1 MARAAKIA
9 TKPKKKVVR
18 LNRRVNG
25 YALMPTD
32 SWHKAK
38 HFVHY
43 EIEAKDWLS
52 KIQEYIKKHYDKKIV
67 ANINKLPDWKVG
79 NKSHWAVTAALLEK
93 APTIVPESYSN
104 GIVKWVNELAE
115 EGAAFVEVKKA
126 EDEAK
131 PKNVYVPT
139 IQERIT
145 EQSQEACEAIEE
157 WLEGFITDKNSF
169 DPKGFD
175 FVGHFA
181 RMKVSQAHARKIKGY
196 YKAELEEA
204 EIIVNLPTPQSISKI
219 KDEREKDHAL
229 QLREGYGHLSKKD
242 AQMYLTA
249 LETLTGACNMVI
261 DSAKATRKPKA
272 KKAPS
277 KEKIVA
283 GVKYK
288 TVDEKYQL
296 TSVNPLELIEATEI
310 WVFNSKTRK
319 LGKYVAADDCRVM
332 TVKGSTIIGYDET
345 TSVQKTLRKPE
356 ETLKEFKSA
365 GKIKLRKFLEDINT
379 TSIML
384 NGRLNGDI
392 VILKTS
398 H

>member
-1 MARAAKIA
+1 MARAAKVA
-9 TKPKKKVVR
+9 TKPKKKTVR
-18 LNRRVNG
+18 LTRRLNG

-43 EIEAKDWLS
+43 EIESKDWLS

-67 ANINKLPDWKVG
+67 ANINKLPDWKIG

-93 APTIVPESYSN
+93 EPTIVPEAYSN

-115 EGAAFVEVKKA
+115 EGAALAEVKK
-126 EDEAK
+126 EETVK

-145 EQSQEACEAIEE
+145 EQAQEACEAIEE
-157 WLEGFITDKNSF
+157 WLEGFITDKSSF

-196 YKAELEEA
+196 YKSELEEA
-204 EIIVNLPTPQSISKI
+204 QIIVNLPTPQQISRI
-219 KDEREKDHAL
+219 KNDREKDHAL
-229 QLREGYGHLSKKD
+229 QLREGYGHLSKKES
-242 AQMYLTA
+242 QMYLVA
-249 LETLTGACNMVI
+249 LETLAGACDMVI
-261 DSAKATRKPKA
+261 DSAKATRKPKV
-272 KKAPS
+272 KKMPS

-288 TVDEKYQL
+288 MVDEKYQL

-365 GKIKLRKFLEDINT
+365 GKIKLRKFLDDINT
-379 TSIML
+379 TSITL
-384 NGRLNGDI
+384 NGRLNNDI